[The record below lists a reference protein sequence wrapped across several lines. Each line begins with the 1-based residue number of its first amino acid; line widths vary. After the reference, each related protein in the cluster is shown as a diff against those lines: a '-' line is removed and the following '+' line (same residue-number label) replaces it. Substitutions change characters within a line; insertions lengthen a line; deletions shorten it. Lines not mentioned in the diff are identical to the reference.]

1 METLATVQTDP
12 LTVKDNIKK
21 YDKKYDP
28 SNQLQPTLITILHD
42 RIYKLR
48 DYPVIFGIRV
58 NQGILHR
65 NDIIKV
71 IDNQLILGIVT
82 SILINHKEVNPVG
95 VNDEIIV
102 IVINPVDERSVNP
115 PYRYGKDFDASQQLT
130 VHQ

>member
-1 METLATVQTDP
+1 METLTVQTDP

-42 RIYKLR
+42 RIFKSQDPIVL
-48 DYPVIFGIRV
+48 GIRID
-58 NQGILHR
+58 QGILHR

-71 IDNQLILGIVT
+71 IDNQLVLGIVT
-82 SILINHKEVNPVG
+82 SIQINHKELDSVG
-95 VNDEIIV
+95 VNDEMIAIK
-102 IVINPVDERSVNP
+102 IDPVSGGP
-115 PYRYGKDFDASQQLT
+115 LYRYGKDFDASQQLT